1 MPEVVII
8 DLTTTSDITEVV
20 TPKME
25 VSSPVKGLRTRQG
38 KRKEVPAFLSPYNW
52 DRKRKIRRITKYALT
67 KDEESLLNEFWTIYN
82 LRWDLSYNTWRF
94 FAFVPESIV
103 LLILIFSVY
112 RPRDLPFSMSKAEQ
126 LASLL
131 KVHCLKSNVIS
142 KNYLGRVCSHK
153 MHSSWIHRNPCHKW

>member
-1 MPEVVII
+1 MELQDISAPTKRLTNIMPEVVII

-38 KRKEVPAFLSPYNW
+38 KRKEVLAFLSPYNW

-82 LRWDLSYNTWRF
+82 LR
-94 FAFVPESIV
+94 
-103 LLILIFSVY
+103 
-112 RPRDLPFSMSKAEQ
+112 
-126 LASLL
+126 
-131 KVHCLKSNVIS
+131 
-142 KNYLGRVCSHK
+142 
-153 MHSSWIHRNPCHKW
+153 